1 VRVTDLQV
9 FRVLGEALALGFLV
23 GAERYRGRPQ
33 GEHKAAGVRTFS
45 IFGLLG
51 GVCGIFDQP
60 FLAVISFAGL
70 ATLIAIAY
78 YRTAAQRPGMTTEV
92 AALLVF
98 WIGYLLS
105 YRELPAIALGIVL
118 TVFLAS
124 KRPLHHFVR
133 TRISAAEF
141 DATLRFLVVV
151 LVIYPVLPDRAFGPL
166 EIFNPQRIWGLVIL
180 VSAIGYAGYFL
191 MRWLG
196 TGRGLRTAALVGGLA
211 STTAVTMDLARRAR
225 REPEAA
231 RSFGAL
237 AVLATAIQGP
247 RLLLILWAL
256 DGRLAGRLLMPLSAM
271 ALTALV
277 TAQLLARKLDP
288 RESPTLDL
296 ENPFSV
302 APALKFGAILVGVL
316 VVVRSAEHL
325 LGQQATLLAAALAGA
340 TSVSAAAL
348 SIAEMASGHELP
360 VAAAAWAV
368 LGAVGAATLSKLVIG
383 WLQGTRA
390 FTLWLAGGLATSV
403 GVGLVTLYL
412 QSALQ

>member
-1 VRVTDLQV
+1 MSDFQV

-23 GAERYRGRPQ
+23 GAERYRGRPK

-45 IFGLLG
+45 IFALLG
-51 GVCGIFDQP
+51 GVCGILDQP
-60 FLAVISFAGL
+60 LLALISFAGL
-70 ATLIAIAY
+70 ASLIAIAY
-78 YRTAAQRPGMTTEV
+78 YRAPAERPGMTTEV

-133 TRISAAEF
+133 TSISEAEF
-141 DATLRFLVVV
+141 EATLRFLVVV

-166 EIFNPQRIWGLVIL
+166 GIFNPQRIWGLVIL

-196 TGRGLRTAALVGGLA
+196 KGRGLRTAALLGGIA

-225 REPEAA
+225 KEPEAA

-237 AVLATAIQGP
+237 AVLATTIQGP

-256 DGRLAGRLLMPLSAM
+256 DGRLAGRLLAPLLVM

-277 TAQLLARKLDP
+277 AALLLVHRLDP
-288 RESPTLDL
+288 RESPTLEL

-302 APALKFGAILVGVL
+302 APALKFGAIFVGVL
-316 VVVRSAEHL
+316 VIVRTAQYL
-325 LGQQATLLAAALAGA
+325 LGQQATLLAATLAGA

-348 SIAEMASGHELP
+348 SVAEMVIRYEMPLG
-360 VAAAAWAV
+360 AAAWAV
-368 LGAVGAATLSKLVIG
+368 LGAVVAATVTKVAIG
-383 WLQGTRA
+383 WLQGTRV
-390 FTLWLAGGLATSV
+390 FTLWLAGGLVTSV
-403 GVGLVTLYL
+403 GAGLATLYL
-412 QSALQ
+412 QGALR